1 LELDQVPIYTPLGKG
16 DAKAL
21 IKSQVILRWQ
31 DEWELENNARYYHRK
46 MPDIIIGTRKIITSL
61 GLNMKKV

>member
-1 LELDQVPIYTPLGKG
+1 LELDQVPIYIPLGKE
-16 DAKAL
+16 DAKAF

-31 DEWELENNARYYHRK
+31 DEWELENNARYYHV
-46 MPDIIIGTRKIITSL
+46 GTRKIITSL